1 MSEYMTEDEQ
11 VEALKKWWREN
22 GTAII
27 IGIVVGLAA
36 IIGVRYWF
44 KYQKTQAVH
53 ASDAYHQFLDAA
65 AKKGKDKAEAQK
77 FATIM
82 LDKYKG
88 TPYAA
93 LTALRLAKDDIDAN
107 KLAAAAKQLRWA
119 MKNPGHKTIA
129 MLARLRLARVLVAEN
144 KSDEALT
151 LLDQVK
157 DATFDPRFNIVRGD
171 ILSKQGKNIQAREAY
186 QLALTDRTLT
196 GKQRQFVEMKMDAL
210 TAMSPAEDTTK

>member
-1 MSEYMTEDEQ
+1 MTAYLNEDEQ

-27 IGIVVGLAA
+27 IGIVIGLAA

-44 KYQKTQAVH
+44 KYQQTRALN
-53 ASDAYHQFLDAA
+53 ASGAYQHFLDAVG
-65 AKKGKDKAEAQK
+65 KKTKDKGAARELADS
-77 FATIM
+77 I

-93 LTALRLAKDDIDAN
+93 LTALKLAKEDVDAN
-107 KLAAAAKQLRWA
+107 KLPAAAKQLRWA

-129 MLARLRLARVLVAEN
+129 MIARLRLARVLVAEN
-144 KSDEALT
+144 KLDDALT
-151 LLDQVK
+151 LLNQVK

-171 ILSKQGKNIQAREAY
+171 ILSKQGKSMQAREAY
-186 QLALTDRTLT
+186 QLALTDRSLA

-210 TAMSPAEDTTK
+210 AIPPEKDTTK